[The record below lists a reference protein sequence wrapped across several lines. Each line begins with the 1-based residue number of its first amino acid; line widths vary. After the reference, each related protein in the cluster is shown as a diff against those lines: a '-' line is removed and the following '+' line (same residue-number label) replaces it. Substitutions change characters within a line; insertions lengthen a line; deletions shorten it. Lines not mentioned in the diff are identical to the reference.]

1 MTPLAFPDHYTD
13 PKLKVKKPF
22 MLQFAKA
29 AWHSWSVGMPIG
41 SIFLAR
47 AAQYQEER
55 DYAMG
60 RQSIEKHKK
69 ELLPEDEN
77 DESFSK
83 ISWEGRQDGVVLLNI
98 AVSKVQKAGW
108 NILATPINPTAK
120 DAQDEE
126 YAKAKVKIM
135 MRQAME
141 QQAPELANSPML
153 KRLPGEADDLDEL
166 QMEIDFDPKFV
177 RAKDVEESV
186 QLVFYENEI
195 DKLWDEISKDV
206 VYHGV
211 GLAKDD
217 LDENNKVVLRKV
229 NPSSFGCSRFYRP
242 DGGDITWAF
251 EIKPTK
257 VSDLSKFFEDS
268 DINRLVT
275 QLQGKNGNP
284 NSLGENRIEFN
295 GYDIYKA
302 DVMDLEFISWDKRV
316 TEANTDKLGNLKVAK
331 TKPSAEGKDK
341 DGTTFT
347 AKTVENVYKCKWV
360 VGTDLIY
367 DYGKAENQKRSV
379 NIATMSKTKLSYHI
393 QTTNFHNMR
402 SVGMVNALKSII
414 DDLNNS
420 TFKLRML
427 KNRMVPNGFDIDLAA
442 IEDVA
447 LGAKGQESMKPKEVI
462 NMFFETG
469 VLISRRS
476 GISMDANV
484 NYKAINAI
492 SNGMADQ
499 LVTLANDIQA
509 SKQALRDITG
519 LNELTDGSTPN
530 PKTLVPV
537 ANLAN
542 ESTNNA
548 LYQYVNCRRNLVES
562 VAKATIQR
570 LQVALKR
577 GSYDGFNKATGR
589 WITVPDSIMDYD
601 YDIMIEDRPTDEQK
615 QWLFNLVQQ
624 DIQQGFLDTSDVIT
638 IINTQ
643 NVKNAQ
649 IQLAYKVKKNKEK
662 QQQIAL
668 QNTQATAQA
677 QMQSNQQAELLKDQ
691 MAERQKQRQIEIDN
705 NMMAWQY
712 EIAKLKVAQADAAV
726 DKKAV
731 TDILTSG
738 IMPQGMPP
746 QQPQGQSMPQGQ
758 PMPDQSGEQAA

>member
-1 MTPLAFPDHYTD
+1 
-13 PKLKVKKPF
+13 
-22 MLQFAKA
+22 
-29 AWHSWSVGMPIG
+29 
-41 SIFLAR
+41 
-47 AAQYQEER
+47 
-55 DYAMG
+55 
-60 RQSIEKHKK
+60 
-69 ELLPEDEN
+69 
-77 DESFSK
+77 
-83 ISWEGRQDGVVLLNI
+83 
-98 AVSKVQKAGW
+98 
-108 NILATPINPTAK
+108 
-120 DAQDEE
+120 
-126 YAKAKVKIM
+126 

-447 LGAKGQESMKPKEVI
+447 LGAKGQTMKPKEVI

-662 QQQIAL
+662 QQQMAL

-677 QMQSNQQAELLKDQ
+677 QMQSNQAAELLKDQ
-691 MAERQKQRQIEIDN
+691 MAFRAAQRQIIIND
-705 NMMAWQY
+705 NMMSWQY

-746 QQPQGQSMPQGQ
+746 QQPQGQGMPQGQ
-758 PMPDQSGEQAA
+758 PVPDQSGQQAA

>member
-13 PKLKVKKPF
+13 PKLKVKPPF

-153 KRLPGEADDLDEL
+153 KRMPGEADDLDEL
-166 QMEIDFDPKFV
+166 QMEIDFNPKFV

-195 DKLWDEISKDV
+195 DKLWDEVSKDV

-447 LGAKGQESMKPKEVI
+447 LGAKGQTMKPKEVI

-662 QQQIAL
+662 QQQMAL

-677 QMQSNQQAELLKDQ
+677 QMQSNQAAELLKDQ
-691 MAERQKQRQIEIDN
+691 MAFRAAQRQIIIND
-705 NMMAWQY
+705 NMMSWQY

-746 QQPQGQSMPQGQ
+746 QQPQGQGMPQGQ
-758 PMPDQSGEQAA
+758 PVPDQSGQQAA

>member
-476 GISMDANV
+476 GISMDSNV

-662 QQQIAL
+662 QQQMAL

-746 QQPQGQSMPQGQ
+746 QQPQGQPL
-758 PMPDQSGEQAA
+758 PDQSGQAA